1 MDQNYTRNDLH
12 ILYFEWPYQLPVLGR
27 ALESQPRHLGR
38 VFETN
43 FWPKVAE
50 I

>member
-1 MDQNYTRNDLH
+1 MKTMSVMICRFYTLNNRS
-12 ILYFEWPYQLPVLGR
+12 WGR
-27 ALESQPRHLGR
+27 AFERQPRHLGR

-43 FWPKVAE
+43 FWPYKAE